1 MALPVAGFY
10 TSTGGI
16 ITTHDFGS
24 VEAGAYKPDSSG
36 WSFRLYNAYGST
48 SSDTMTS
55 VKASVRDDDGG
66 IDEIWTKQHW
76 TQLKS
81 NGSSTGVGMV
91 DDAQTVFTPVGK
103 NKELACG
110 DIPSGEYRTLFAR
123 CYPPTDAAEQDVDF
137 QLRVTYQQPATS
149 IAKWITDLRGDGVVA
164 STGTPFAMSTG
175 GNSGEIPYVGGY
187 ALIDSNEIYFGSSG
201 TFDCSTGSDGTNT
214 VYLTESGSFGMT
226 TGSTAVTQLPLY
238 EATISS
244 GVATALTDKRVYLAG
259 LQAGTTGAMSSTPDL
274 GDFYLGVTNGKLYAA
289 KTAGT
294 WTIIAGTDTFLGL
307 TDTPAD
313 FTGDASKILTVT
325 TGESAV
331 EFLSSTGILL
341 DNLGDAEDNT
351 DLNASTGHH
360 GLLLKFTAIS
370 TDYLSATGGYTAPA
384 GSGNVN
390 SSGAF
395 TAGTLA
401 EISTTGGNIISSP
414 FTVTTGDVFDFGAH
428 SAVFTEQAIATTTG
442 TAAIDWNNG
451 LKALFTRST
460 GADGVATFSF
470 TAPVKSANTML
481 TIQNSSVGSTGS
493 IIWPVIKWQ
502 NGSEPILTTGASAI
516 DSVSFY
522 YSTGLASYLGISSDN
537 FST

>member
-10 TSTGGI
+10 TSTGGT

-55 VKASVRDDDGG
+55 VKVSVRDDDGG

-81 NGSSTGVGMV
+81 NGSSTGVGMA
-91 DDAQTVFTPVGK
+91 DDTQTVFTPVGK

-175 GNSGEIPYVGGY
+175 GSSGEIPYIGGY
-187 ALIDSNEIYFGSSG
+187 ALIDSNEIYYGSSG
-201 TFDCSTGSDGTNT
+201 IFDCSTGSDGTNT
-214 VYLTESGSFGMT
+214 VYLTESGSFAMT

-244 GVATALTDKRVYLAG
+244 GAAISLTDKRVYLAG
-259 LQAGTTGAMSSTPDL
+259 IQSGTTGAMSSSPDL
-274 GDFYLGVTNGKLYAA
+274 TDLYLATNGKMFLA

-294 WTIIAGTDTFLGL
+294 WTYIVPDHNDLGSL
-307 TDTPAD
+307 D
-313 FTGDASKILTVT
+313 TGDYQHLTAT
-325 TGESAV
+325 E
-331 EFLSSTGILL
+331 
-341 DNLGDAEDNT
+341 DAG
-351 DLNASTGHH
+351 LNA
-360 GLLLKFTAIS
+360 I
-370 TDYLSATGGYTAPA
+370 
-384 GSGNVN
+384 
-390 SSGAF
+390 
-395 TAGTLA
+395 
-401 EISTTGGNIISSP
+401 
-414 FTVTTGDVFDFGAH
+414 
-428 SAVFTEQAIATTTG
+428 EQTIATTTG
-442 TAAIDWNNG
+442 TANINWATSRN
-451 LKALFTRST
+451 AYFVRST
-460 GADGVATFSF
+460 GANGAVTFTF
-470 TAPVKSANTML
+470 DVPNISAYL
-481 TIQNSSVGSTGS
+481 QLVIQGSSVGSTGTVD
-493 IIWPVIKWQ
+493 WPVVNWKG
-502 NGSEPILTTGASAI
+502 GSEPSLSVGASAI
-516 DSVSFY
+516 DRVGFY
-522 YSTGLASYLGISSDN
+522 HSTGADKYLGEGHANYST
-537 FST
+537 